1 MFINSKTVK
10 RYFSLVE
17 LMVVIGLFSFFIVIL
32 TQFLLKAT
40 ELWRYTENET
50 ELNVKSQQIFATIDN
65 LLDEAVIP
73 ATIPKA
79 DDAAKGFA
87 ITLQNERGTGSPI
100 SSATASQT
108 YALSPQDYEYDP
120 ENPKT
125 TNDIYDDVGMIIFPT
140 VSDMRIGRSEN
151 SNFYIVAIARNA
163 KDQLVVR
170 TIGDKSFPNSS
181 DYTNLMGKKRHELLN
196 IFRNSGNFDFSENS
210 SNTGYLTQV
219 LADNVT
225 MFNVFPLVNIGMA
238 TGANVSNIFGVIP
251 VSPNPN
257 DFPASSGSG
266 SGSSV
271 DFNTLDIVGF
281 QFEIALLSKNDYD
294 TWLSMWPQR
303 NSGSGNNTEPAAAR
317 NFRTLHERVFTRIIS
332 VR

>member
-1 MFINSKTVK
+1 MFGNIRAK

-65 LLDEAVIP
+65 LLDDAVIP
-73 ATIPKA
+73 STMP
-79 DDAAKGFA
+79 DPTQVGSVAANGFA
-87 ITLQNERGTGSPI
+87 VTLQNERNNSTN
-100 SSATASQT
+100 
-108 YALSPQDYEYDP
+108 YVLSPQDYDYDP
-120 ENPKT
+120 NNPTT
-125 TNDIYDDVGMIIFPT
+125 TNDIYDEAGMIIFPT
-140 VSDMRIGRSEN
+140 TSDMRIGRSEN

-170 TIGDKSFPNSS
+170 TIGDRSFPNSS
-181 DYTNLMGKKRHELLN
+181 DYTNLMGETRQNLLN
-196 IFRNSGNFDFSENS
+196 EFRSSGNFDFSENA

-225 MFNVFPLVNIGMA
+225 MFNVFPLVNIGVA
-238 TGANVSNIFGVIP
+238 STGSNVSNIFGVIP
-251 VSPNPN
+251 VPPDPA
-257 DFPASSGSG
+257 DFPSGQN
-266 SGSSV
+266 
-271 DFNTLDIVGF
+271 FHQADIVGF

>member
-1 MFINSKTVK
+1 MFGNTRAK

-40 ELWRYTENET
+40 ELWRYTESET

-65 LLDEAVIP
+65 LLDEALIP
-73 ATIPKA
+73 STMPDKA
-79 DDAAKGFA
+79 HVGSDAANGFA
-87 ITLQNERGTGSPI
+87 ITLQNERKSTN
-100 SSATASQT
+100 
-108 YALSPQDYEYDP
+108 YMLSPQDYDYDP
-120 ENPKT
+120 DNPT
-125 TNDIYDDVGMIIFPT
+125 TKNDIYDEAGMIIFPT
-140 VSDMRIGRSEN
+140 TSDMRIGRKKN

-170 TIGDKSFPNSS
+170 TIGDMSFPDAS
-181 DYTNLMGKKRHELLN
+181 DYKNLMGETRENLLKE
-196 IFRNSGNFDFSENS
+196 FRKSKDFDFKDNS
-210 SNTGYLTQV
+210 SNKGYYTQV

-225 MFNVFPLVNIGMA
+225 MFNVFPLVNVGVDSS
-238 TGANVSNIFGVIP
+238 GSVSNIFGVIP
-251 VSPNPN
+251 VPPNPN
-257 DFPASSGSG
+257 DFPSGE
-266 SGSSV
+266 
-271 DFNTLDIVGF
+271 DFHLKDIVGF

-303 NSGSGNNTEPAAAR
+303 NSGKNTTEPESAR
-317 NFRTLHERVFTRIIS
+317 SFRTLHERVFTRIIS

>member
-1 MFINSKTVK
+1 MFGNIRAK

-87 ITLQNERGTGSPI
+87 ITLQNERN
-100 SSATASQT
+100 SSTN

-120 ENPKT
+120 DNPTT
-125 TNDIYDDVGMIIFPT
+125 TNDIYDEAGMIIFPT

-170 TIGDKSFPNSS
+170 TIGDRSFPNSS
-181 DYTNLMGKKRHELLN
+181 DYTNLMGKKRQELLN

-225 MFNVFPLVNIGMA
+225 MFNVFPLVNVGVKS
-238 TGANVSNIFGVIP
+238 TGVSNIFGVIP

-266 SGSSV
+266 TGSSV
-271 DFNTLDIVGF
+271 DFYTLDIVGF

-317 NFRTLHERVFTRIIS
+317 NFRALHERVFTRIIS